1 MRLLWQSVD
10 DVAICVDFRRDDGAD
25 RQAGSGINSAVMA
38 SKDEIAAVIPRLGR
52 GARINLK
59 LADGGEVLGT
69 LYGLFDGLVHFEE
82 EGIGP
87 IELDRIEDLLVRTHT
102 ENLPR
107 FG

>member
-1 MRLLWQSVD
+1 MGRPANLQR
-10 DVAICVDFRRDDGAD
+10 DVHF
-25 RQAGSGINSAVMA
+25 AGMA
-38 SKDEIAAVIPRLGR
+38 TKEEIAAVIPRLGR